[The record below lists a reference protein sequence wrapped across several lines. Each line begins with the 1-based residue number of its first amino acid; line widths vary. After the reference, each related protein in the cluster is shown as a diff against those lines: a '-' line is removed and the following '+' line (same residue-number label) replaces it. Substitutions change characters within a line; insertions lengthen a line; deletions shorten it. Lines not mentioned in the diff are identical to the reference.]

1 MKQFVKA
8 LGNDGDSFRYMWTN
22 FLDQQQKY

>member
-22 FLDQQQKY
+22 FLDQQ